1 VGDQAVIDEIKSD
14 ADQRMRKSVEAL
26 KQAFGKLRTGRA
38 HAGLLDDIVVPYY
51 GTDTPLKQ
59 VASIHV
65 EDARTLVISPWEK
78 NLIPAIE
85 KAIFKS
91 DLGLTPATSADVVRI
106 PMPALTE
113 ETRRDLIKH
122 ARHEAELARVSI
134 RNVRRDAI
142 ADVREFLKE
151 KEITEDD
158 AHRAEDAIQKLTDQR
173 VADVDKV
180 LAQKEEDLLEI

>member
-1 VGDQAVIDEIKSD
+1 VIEDIKAD

-38 HAGLLDDIVVPYY
+38 HAGLLDDVMVSYY
-51 GTDTPLKQ
+51 GVETPLKQ

-65 EDARTLVISPWEK
+65 EDARTLAISPWEK

-113 ETRRDLIKH
+113 ETRRDLIRH
-122 ARHEAELARVSI
+122 ARHEAEHARVAI
-134 RNVRRDAI
+134 RNVRREAI
-142 ADVREFLKE
+142 ADVRELVKE
-151 KEITEDD
+151 KEATEDD
-158 AHRAEDAIQKLTDQR
+158 LRRFEDAIQKLTDQR

-180 LAQKEEDLLEI
+180 LSEKEADLLEI

>member
-1 VGDQAVIDEIKSD
+1 VIEEIKAD

-26 KQAFGKLRTGRA
+26 KHAFGKLRTGRA
-38 HAGLLDDIVVPYY
+38 HSGLLDDVVVPYY

-59 VASIHV
+59 VASINV
-65 EDARTLVISPWEK
+65 EDARTLVIAPWEK

-91 DLGLTPATSADVVRI
+91 DLGLTPAASADVVRI

-113 ETRRDLIKH
+113 ETRRDLIRH
-122 ARHEAELARVSI
+122 ARHEAEQARVAI
-134 RNVRRDAI
+134 RNARREAI
-142 ADVREFLKE
+142 ADVRDLVKE
-151 KEITEDD
+151 KEATEDD
-158 AHRAEDAIQKLTDQR
+158 LRRAEDAIQKITDQR

-180 LAQKEEDLLEI
+180 LEEKEADLLEI